1 MKSFVL
7 GVVQWLW
14 TSFAQLMRL
23 ICQDVSKMANDM
35 AKLAEVAEVSGAQV
49 QEVRFLEKSLF
60 ETASSVKQRNH
71 QGRCLKP
78 KAPVLWTYML
88 RYVEMFVLPGRRM
101 PV

>member
-1 MKSFVL
+1 MGATLRGNHAVRSFSIQALPWVKSFVL

-49 QEVRFLEKSLF
+49 QEVRFL
-60 ETASSVKQRNH
+60 
-71 QGRCLKP
+71 
-78 KAPVLWTYML
+78 
-88 RYVEMFVLPGRRM
+88 
-101 PV
+101 

>member
-49 QEVRFLEKSLF
+49 HEVRFLEKSLF
-60 ETASSVKQRNH
+60 ETASRQAKEPPGQMFEAE
-71 QGRCLKP
+71 GTCF
-78 KAPVLWTYML
+78 MDI
-88 RYVEMFVLPGRRM
+88 YVAIC
-101 PV
+101 

>member
-14 TSFAQLMRL
+14 MSFAQLMRL

-49 QEVRFLEKSLF
+49 QEVRF
-60 ETASSVKQRNH
+60 V
-71 QGRCLKP
+71 
-78 KAPVLWTYML
+78 
-88 RYVEMFVLPGRRM
+88 
-101 PV
+101 